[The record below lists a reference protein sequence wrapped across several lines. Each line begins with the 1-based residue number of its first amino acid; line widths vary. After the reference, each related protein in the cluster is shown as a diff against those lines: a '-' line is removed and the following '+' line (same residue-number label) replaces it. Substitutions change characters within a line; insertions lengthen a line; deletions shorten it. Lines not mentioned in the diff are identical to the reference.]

1 MFKEIRIL
9 TLRIWRWFRSRSFFV
24 QIILVVPVLS
34 AIILTVMVGNMG
46 LALMG
51 TAVALYAPVV
61 GWFGGLFAVTLA
73 KSTAII
79 LRDRKAKSRQ

>member
-1 MFKEIRIL
+1 MISEMKL
-9 TLRIWRWFRSRSFFV
+9 LSLRIWRWFRSRPLFV

-34 AIILTVMVGNMG
+34 AIFLTAMVGNMG

-51 TAVALYAPVV
+51 TAVALSAPAV
-61 GWFGGLFAVTLA
+61 GWFGGLFAVIIT

-79 LRDRKAKSRQ
+79 LRDRKAKNRQ